1 MFGGI
6 SSYIMM
12 GMLLTILLMAGTGYW
27 YFSYSQR
34 EIGVLRENAAKLEQ
48 AVQTQQQTI
57 QAQQEAHERSNQEV
71 LNLQNRVSGA
81 ERTRRDLEVRL
92 RQQNLE
98 AQARVRRQDTERD
111 VNTQMQSQLQ
121 AFERLSGFVGPTPA
135 ATTSTT
141 PATPPSNTQPRSSA
155 PGASDPQPPPRPP
168 VRGTTP

>member
-1 MFGGI
+1 MLGGI
-6 SSYIMM
+6 TSYVWA
-12 GMLLTILLMAGTGYW
+12 GLLLIILLMAGTGYW

-34 EIGVLRENAAKLEQ
+34 EIGVLRENAARLEQ

-57 QAQQEAHERSNQEV
+57 QAQQQAHERSNQEV
-71 LNLQNRVSGA
+71 LQLQSRLSGA

-121 AFERLSGFVGPTPA
+121 AFERLSGFMGV
-135 ATTSTT
+135 T
-141 PATPPSNTQPRSSA
+141 PATPASTPSNTQSRSAS
-155 PGASDPQPPPRPP
+155 PTASDPQPPPRPP